1 MRLRD
6 ALPKGQTL
14 PDESWERRHRW
25 MLALLALNAV
35 GLLAFSLL
43 RAFPLWHAL
52 LDAAPVAA
60 LGLLAW
66 RMHGR
71 KLRSALAATGLLS
84 ASAVLVHVSD
94 GYIEAHFHFFV
105 MLFVLALYEDWLPFG
120 LAAAYVALHHGIGGA
135 IAPHTVYNHPDA
147 IAHPWKWAAIH
158 AAAVASAGI
167 VAMVSWRLNELVRE
181 SNVRA
186 LAAAWTSEERFRSA
200 FENAMIGMSVTGPEG
215 QLLRVNRALCEMLG
229 YSEAEL
235 SGRRWAEITHPDD
248 LDKSAEGRRRTLAG
262 DQDGFSC
269 EKRYI
274 HADGH
279 VVWVSLMVRLVRE
292 PDGRPLHFVGQVQD
306 VTEQKEATAAL
317 AHQALH
323 DPLTGLPNR
332 TLLLDRLEQALARAR
347 RSGGRVAV
355 VFIDVDRF
363 KVVNDNFGHASGDG
377 LLVQIASRLSEAV
390 RASDSVARF
399 GGDEFVLLL
408 DGVENEHVTLQL
420 TDRIRRDLVRP
431 FSLDGDEDFF
441 ATASLGVALSDA
453 LGASAETLVRD
464 ADAAMYRAKAA
475 GGGRYELFDAN
486 MRKEAVAA
494 LRTERD
500 LRHGLARGEL
510 RVHYQ
515 PIWALGSGR
524 IEAVEA
530 LVRWERPGHGLL
542 LPAAFIAI
550 AEESDLILSLGEWV
564 LQQAC
569 DQAAAWRA
577 EFGDDAPL
585 PVHVNVSARQL
596 AQPELPALVAR
607 ALASAGIAATDL
619 ALEITES
626 GLLESTERPA
636 AVMQALKA
644 LGVRIVLDD
653 FGTGYSSLSYLH
665 RFPIDELKIDR
676 EFVARLGI
684 VGEDAA
690 IVQAVV
696 AMAHAL
702 GLCVV
707 GEGVET
713 DEQVVALH
721 GLGCERAQGFWL
733 ARPSDAEHIGMLVRQ
748 SPRHR
753 ARAMTMQRVR

>member
-25 MLALLALNAV
+25 MLALLAVNAV

-43 RAFPLWHAL
+43 RGFPLWHAL
-52 LDAAPVAA
+52 LDAAPVAG

-66 RMHGR
+66 HTRGR
-71 KLRSALAATGLLS
+71 KLRSALAATGLLT
-84 ASAVLVHVSD
+84 ASAVLVHVSG

-105 MLFVLALYEDWLPFG
+105 MIFVLALYEDWLPFG
-120 LAAAYVALHHGIGGA
+120 LAFAYVAIHHGLGGA
-135 IAPHTVYNHPDA
+135 IAPHAVYNHPDA
-147 IAHPWKWAAIH
+147 IAHPWKWAGIH
-158 AAAVASAGI
+158 AGFVAAAGI

-186 LAAAWTSEERFRSA
+186 LAEAQTSAESFRSA
-200 FENAMIGMSVTGPEG
+200 FQDAMIGMAVTGPDG

-235 SGRRWAEITHPDD
+235 TGSRWAEVTHPDD
-248 LDKSAEGRRRTLAG
+248 LGKSAEGRRRTLAG
-262 DQDGFSC
+262 EQDAFSC

-279 VVWVSLMVRLVRE
+279 VVWVSLTVRLVRE
-292 PDGRPLHFVGQVQD
+292 ADGRPLHFVGQVQD
-306 VTEQKEATAAL
+306 VSAQKEATAAL

-332 TLLLDRLEQALARAR
+332 TLFVDRLEQALARAR

-363 KVVNDNFGHASGDG
+363 KVVNDSFGHASGDG
-377 LLVQIASRLSEAV
+377 LLVQIGSRLSQAV
-390 RASDSVARF
+390 RACDSVARF

-408 DGVENEHVTLQL
+408 DRVENEHVTLQL
-420 TDRIRRDLVRP
+420 TDRVRRDLVRP

-441 ATASLGVALSDA
+441 ATASLGVAISDA
-453 LGASAETLVRD
+453 LGATAETLVRD

-475 GGGRYELFDAN
+475 GGGRYELFDSN
-486 MRKEAVAA
+486 MREEAVTA

-500 LRHGLARGEL
+500 LRQGLAREEL
-510 RVHYQ
+510 RLHYQ
-515 PIWALGSGR
+515 PIWALDSGS

-542 LPAAFIAI
+542 SPGAFIAI

-564 LQQAC
+564 LEEAC
-569 DQAAAWRA
+569 CQAAAWRA
-577 EFGDDAPL
+577 ELGDDAPL
-585 PVHVNVSARQL
+585 PMHVNVSARQL
-596 AQPELPALVAR
+596 AQPELPAVVAR

-626 GLLESTERPA
+626 GLLEGTERPA
-636 AVMQALKA
+636 AVLHALKD

-653 FGTGYSSLSYLH
+653 FGTGYSSLSYLT

-713 DEQVVALH
+713 DEQAVALH
-721 GLGCERAQGFWL
+721 GLGCERAQGYWL

-748 SPRHR
+748 SPRQR
-753 ARAMTMQRVR
+753 ARAMTMQRAR